1 MSEHHQHHHGP
12 ESDRG
17 LLVAVGINVLL
28 TLAQVM
34 GGIISGSLSLIA
46 DALHNLSDA
55 ASLGIALFARTL
67 SRKPADEFKTF
78 GYQRA
83 EVIAALINLTLLVT
97 ISLYLIYEAIWR
109 IVEPQVI
116 TGWIIILVA
125 GIALIIDMITAL
137 ITFRMSKDSI
147 NMKAA
152 FLHNLSDALASIGVI
167 MAGTLILLYE
177 WYWVDTLIT
186 FLIAG
191 FVLWQGL
198 TLLPKT
204 IHLLMEGTPEELSSE
219 DIKLSAE
226 KINQVEDVHHIHIW
240 HLDEHRIALEA
251 HVVVTADELK
261 EVEVIKDKLKLL
273 LKDEFNITH
282 STLEFES
289 HIDANCDESDSIILT

>member
-1 MSEHHQHHHGP
+1 MSLKDHQHHHRKP

-28 TLAQVM
+28 TFAQIM

-55 ASLGIALFARTL
+55 ASLGIALFARKI

-83 EVIAALINLTLLVT
+83 EVIAALINLTLLIT

-116 TGWIIILVA
+116 TGWIMVLVA
-125 GIALIIDMITAL
+125 GIALIVDTITAL
-137 ITFRMSKDSI
+137 ITYKMSKSSI

-152 FLHNLSDALASIGVI
+152 FLHNLGDALASIGVI
-167 MAGTLILLYE
+167 LAGSFILLYE
-177 WYWVDTLIT
+177 WYWVDTLVT
-186 FLIAG
+186 FFIAG

-204 IHLLMEGTPEELSSE
+204 IHLLMEGTPEDLSSE

-226 KINQVEDVHHIHIW
+226 QINGVEDVHHIHVW

-251 HVVVTADELK
+251 HVVVTANELK
-261 EVEVIKDKLKLL
+261 EVEVIKDKLKQL
-273 LKDEFNITH
+273 LKDKFNITH
-282 STLEFES
+282 STLEFEH
-289 HIDANCDESDSIILT
+289 HIDANCDESD

>member
-1 MSEHHQHHHGP
+1 MSEHHQHHHHRP

-204 IHLLMEGTPEELSSE
+204 IHLLMEGTPEDLSSE

-289 HIDANCDESDSIILT
+289 HIDANCDEND

>member
-1 MSEHHQHHHGP
+1 MSSGHHHHH
-12 ESDRG
+12 ESDSDRC

-28 TLAQVM
+28 TLAQVI

-55 ASLGIALFARTL
+55 ASLGIALFARKI

-83 EVIAALINLTLLVT
+83 EVIAALINLTLLIV
-97 ISLYLIYEAIWR
+97 ISLFLLYEAIWR
-109 IVEPQVI
+109 IVEPQAI
-116 TGWIIILVA
+116 TGWIIVLVA
-125 GIALIIDMITAL
+125 GVALIIDVITAV
-137 ITFRMSKDSI
+137 ITYKMSKNNI

-167 MAGTLILLYE
+167 TAGTLILLYD
-177 WYWVDTLIT
+177 WYWVDTLVT

-198 TLLPKT
+198 ALLPKT

-219 DIKLSAE
+219 EIKLSAE
-226 KINQVEDVHHIHIW
+226 AIEDIKDIHHIHIW

-251 HVVVTADELK
+251 HVVVTTNELT
-261 EVEVIKDKLKLL
+261 EVEVIKDKLKQLFIE
-273 LKDEFNITH
+273 KFNITH
-282 STLEFES
+282 SMLEFEYYR
-289 HIDANCDESDSIILT
+289 DASCDENE

>member
-1 MSEHHQHHHGP
+1 MSELHQHHHHGP

-251 HVVVTADELK
+251 HVVVTADKLK
-261 EVEVIKDKLKLL
+261 EVEVIKDQLKLL

-289 HIDANCDESDSIILT
+289 HIDANCDEND

>member
-1 MSEHHQHHHGP
+1 MSLKDHQHHHRKP

-28 TLAQVM
+28 TFAQVM

-55 ASLGIALFARTL
+55 ASLGIALFARKI

-83 EVIAALINLTLLVT
+83 EVIAALINLTLLIT

-116 TGWIIILVA
+116 TGWIMVLVA
-125 GIALIIDMITAL
+125 GIALIVDTITAL
-137 ITFRMSKDSI
+137 ITYKMSKSSI

-152 FLHNLSDALASIGVI
+152 FLHNLADALASIGVI
-167 MAGTLILLYE
+167 LAGSFILLYE
-177 WYWVDTLIT
+177 WYWVDTLVT
-186 FLIAG
+186 FFIAG

-204 IHLLMEGTPEELSSE
+204 IHLLMEGTPEDLSSE

-226 KINQVEDVHHIHIW
+226 QINGVEDVHHIHVW

-251 HVVVTADELK
+251 HVVVTANELK
-261 EVEVIKDKLKLL
+261 EVEVIKDKLKQL
-273 LKDEFNITH
+273 LKDKFNITH
-282 STLEFES
+282 STLEFEH
-289 HIDANCDESDSIILT
+289 HIEANCDESD

>member
-1 MSEHHQHHHGP
+1 MSLKDHQHHHRKP

-28 TLAQVM
+28 TFAQVM

-55 ASLGIALFARTL
+55 ASLGIALFARKI

-83 EVIAALINLTLLVT
+83 EVIAALINLTLLIT

-116 TGWIIILVA
+116 TGWIMVLVA
-125 GIALIIDMITAL
+125 GIALIVDTITAL
-137 ITFRMSKDSI
+137 ITYKMSKSSI

-152 FLHNLSDALASIGVI
+152 FLHNLADALASIGV
-167 MAGTLILLYE
+167 MLAGSFILLYE
-177 WYWVDTLIT
+177 WYWVDTLVT
-186 FLIAG
+186 FFIAG

-204 IHLLMEGTPEELSSE
+204 IHLLMEGTPEDLSSE

-226 KINQVEDVHHIHIW
+226 QINGVEDVHHIHVW

-251 HVVVTADELK
+251 HVVVTANELK
-261 EVEVIKDKLKLL
+261 EVEVIKDKLKQL
-273 LKDEFNITH
+273 LKDKFNITH
-282 STLEFES
+282 STLEFEH
-289 HIDANCDESDSIILT
+289 HIDANCDESD